1 MMKRRIAWLA
11 TVHPIAL
18 MIAVIALAS
27 AAHAQQPAA
36 QPVRQPASPG
46 QQVLTPAPMLSMRRS
61 GTGEDLSYRI
71 GPGDILD
78 IRVFGRPEMTKDVRV
93 DNFGRIRLPFLE
105 EIPAACLTEAQLAT
119 QIAEK
124 YKKYLR
130 DPQVDVMVKEF
141 RSQPVAVIGAVGSP
155 GRFQLQRR
163 IRLFELL
170 THAGGPNNH
179 AGNTVHIY
187 HSGDHDYCTL
197 KDAPGAEARSVASTS
212 ASGTSPS
219 AESKPAPAQAE
230 DASSFAPIL
239 SSLKLRDVMKGVD
252 SANPYV
258 QAGDIISIPEADTF
272 FVTGAVV
279 KPGAYPM
286 VQKITLTQAVALA
299 GGVNGEGARNRVRLV
314 REEPGK
320 ETRTEKVYNMDDIH
334 RRKIPDIVLLAN
346 DIVEVPGSTMR
357 VASRNILGVGINML
371 TALPYFIIP

>member
-1 MMKRRIAWLA
+1 MAWVA
-11 TVHPIAL
+11 IGY
-18 MIAVIALAS
+18 
-27 AAHAQQPAA
+27 AQQPTA
-36 QPVRQPASPG
+36 QPARQPA
-46 QQVLTPAPMLSMRRS
+46 PAMTMRATGRS
-61 GTGEDLSYRI
+61 EDLSYRI

-93 DNFGRIRLPFLE
+93 DQYGRIRLPFLE
-105 EIPAACLTEAQLAT
+105 EIPAACLTEAQLAQ

-187 HSGDHDYCTL
+187 HSDDHDYCTL
-197 KDAPGAEARSVASTS
+197 KDAPSRSDAAEAKPASALGAPGEETSVA
-212 ASGTSPS
+212 AS
-219 AESKPAPAQAE
+219 
-230 DASSFAPIL
+230 IL
-239 SSLKLRDVMKGVD
+239 TALKLKDVMNGLE

-258 QAGDIISIPEADTF
+258 QPGDIISIPEADTF

-320 ETRTEKVYNMDDIH
+320 ETRTETVFNMDEIH
-334 RRKIPDIVLLAN
+334 RRKIPDIVLRAN